1 MYIYINGLI
10 YNMVKMGKEEIKLT
24 SKQQY
29 EIVKVIAEADD
40 GIKTKDIAK
49 QFGVKVQKINGS
61 MRGLARK
68 GVIEADEESD
78 PHSPLYWLRP
88 DIEIKEQEETG
99 EIKVYAKSA
108 TEEENEEEGEGGV
121 GKGKE
126 FSTIEE
132 MISFRGLE
140 GIDELKRKQLEEWLT
155 TYNVGRQPRNVVLRQ
170 YETNPH
176 VRYTRNGLYDTL
188 RGAGVKEDWTKGIV
202 EQVFLVEDQY
212 APFLRESDRDT
223 LLYRK
228 NPNAVIQPRK
238 PVFDEGRFGKDLE
251 RFGADPVDQRVFS
264 NTRERGYGPR
274 QGELEGKGGE
284 GRDIRDIVRDAVGE
298 ALRTQQGGINPRE
311 RRFQLNPNEYGD
323 DRGVTRQ
330 PLGFSSSGDVEVVE
344 EPILDDRGNPRQDGK
359 GNIIY
364 RKRYVRTDKEERVEK
379 EWRNRYEDIH
389 DKFSEL
395 EKKFGDT
402 KMKGEIDYLKGKLD
416 SIEKNPP
423 GTLPPEIS
431 VQLKQIEQ
439 SYNLLVHLL
448 DKTTNLAMAHMGI
461 PPEGEG
467 GTRVALTDEELIE
480 LERKRREK
488 EGQG

>member
-1 MYIYINGLI
+1 
-10 YNMVKMGKEEIKLT
+10 MVKMAKEEIKLT

-29 EIVKVIAEADD
+29 EIVKVIAEAEE

-61 MRGLARK
+61 MRGLSRK
-68 GVIEADEESD
+68 GIIEADEESD

-88 DIEIKEQEETG
+88 DIEIKEETG

-108 TEEENEEEGEGGV
+108 TREKTEDDGEGGV

-140 GIDELKRKQLEEWLT
+140 GIDELKRKQLEEWLQ

-202 EQVFLVEDQY
+202 EQVFLIEDQY

-228 NPNAVIQPRK
+228 NPNAAIQPIRK
-238 PVFDEGRFGKDLE
+238 PVFDEGRFGKDPVLLE
-251 RFGADPVDQRVFS
+251 RFGDPVEQRGFS
-264 NTRERGYGPR
+264 NTNRDRGYGPR

-284 GRDIRDIVRDAVGE
+284 GRDIRDLVREAVGE
-298 ALRTQQGGINPRE
+298 ALRTQQGDTRGRQYNP
-311 RRFQLNPNEYGD
+311 NPNEYSG
-323 DRGVTRQ
+323 GLTRQ
-330 PLGFSSSGDVEVVE
+330 PLGFSSPDVEIVE
-344 EPILDDRGNPRQDGK
+344 EPILDDKGNPRHDGK

-364 RKRYVRTDKEERVEK
+364 RKRYVRTDKEERAEK

-402 KMKGEIDYLKGKLD
+402 QMKGEIDYLKGKLD

-461 PPEGEG
+461 PPEGGG

-480 LERKRREK
+480 LERRRREK

>member
-1 MYIYINGLI
+1 
-10 YNMVKMGKEEIKLT
+10 MGKEEIKLT
-24 SKQQY
+24 KQQY
-29 EIVKVIAEADD
+29 EIVKAVAEAEE

-49 QFGVKVQKINGS
+49 QFGVAIQKVNGS
-61 MRGLARK
+61 IRGLLRK
-68 GVIEADEESD
+68 GIIEADEESD

-88 DIEIKEQEETG
+88 DIEISEQEEQG
-99 EIKVYAKSA
+99 KIKVYAKSA
-108 TEEENEEEGEGGV
+108 TGEKTEDEGDGGI
-121 GKGKE
+121 GKDKD

-132 MISFRGLE
+132 YISFKGLE

-155 TYNVGRQPRNVVLRQ
+155 TYNIGRQPRNVVLRQ

-202 EQVFLVEDQY
+202 EQVFLIEDQY

-228 NPNAVIQPRK
+228 NPNAAIQPMRK
-238 PVFDEGRFGKDLE
+238 PVFDERFGDRPDE
-251 RFGADPVDQRVFS
+251 RFREPVLEQRVFS
-264 NTRERGYGPR
+264 YTNRDRGYGQR
-274 QGELEGKGGE
+274 QGGLEGKGVE
-284 GRDIRDIVRDAVGE
+284 GRDIRDIVREVVGE
-298 ALRTQQGGINPRE
+298 VLRNQQGDTVPRG
-311 RRFQLNPNEYGD
+311 RRYNLNPYGGYD
-323 DRGVTRQ
+323 SGGVTRQ
-330 PLGFSSSGDVEVVE
+330 PLGFSSPGDVEIVE
-344 EPILDDRGNPRQDGK
+344 EPILDDKGNPRHDSK

-364 RKRYVRTDKEERVEK
+364 RKRYVRTDKEERAEK
-379 EWRNRYEDIH
+379 EWRNRYENMR

-395 EKKFGDT
+395 EKKVGDS

-423 GTLPPEIS
+423 GTGLPPEIS

-467 GTRVALTDEELIE
+467 GTRVALTDEELVE

-488 EGQG
+488 EG